1 MKTLSVTDAR
11 QNLTRW
17 LQLAMDGED
26 VGILCGNRIVAL
38 RPVQV
43 YSEDYALQ
51 EYGLTKKELS
61 RAAKRMDAELAEDK
75 KRGRL
80 RRYSGNLEKDLRD
93 N

>member
-51 EYGLTKKELS
+51 EYGLTKKELN
-61 RAAKRMDAELAEDK
+61 RAAKRMDAEMAGDK

-80 RRYSGNLEKDLRD
+80 RRYSGNLEKDL
-93 N
+93 